1 METIVLRAHFDGER
15 ILLDDEYELRP
26 NTNLLITVLRQLD
39 VEEEEWLRLSAQSL
53 EAAYGDSEP
62 EYSLNLIKEPNPN
75 YEGG

>member
-1 METIVLRAHFDGER
+1 METNVLSAHFDGER